1 MYCILKNS
9 VRYDGNVMANK
20 GKRVDAIGY
29 MRTSSAANVGDGK
42 DSEARQRKA
51 IEGYAKAAGMV
62 IVDWFY
68 DAAVRGADAIEAR
81 PGFAALLARIA
92 GNGVRTIIVET
103 ANRFAR
109 DLMVQEVGFA
119 MLRDLGVTLIAA
131 DSPSSFLDD
140 GPTSK
145 LIRQILGAVSEFD
158 KAMTVAK
165 LKGARDRV
173 RRARGKCEGRK
184 AYAEREGGQELV
196 AIARQLRGIGDGR
209 PQSLRKIAA
218 GLAERGYVT
227 PSGRP
232 YSASA
237 IASMLGDA

>member
-1 MYCILKNS
+1 
-9 VRYDGNVMANK
+9 MAGK
-20 GKRVDAIGY
+20 GKRVETFGY
-29 MRTSSAANVGDGK
+29 VRTSSAANVGDGK
-42 DSEARQRKA
+42 DSEIRQRKA
-51 IEGYAKAAGMV
+51 IEAYAKAAGMV
-62 IVDWFY
+62 IVDWFN
-68 DAAVRGADAIEAR
+68 DAAVSGADAIEAR

-92 GNGVRTIIVET
+92 GNGVQTIIVET
-103 ANRFAR
+103 ASRFAR

-173 RRARGKCEGRK
+173 KRIRGKCEGRK
-184 AYAEREGGQELV
+184 AYAEREGGQRLV
-196 AIARQLRGIGDGR
+196 AIARQLRHG
-209 PQSLRKIAA
+209 PQRRVRSLRNVAA
-218 GLAERGYVT
+218 GLAEQGYVT
-227 PSGRP
+227 PRGRP

-237 IASMLGDA
+237 IASMLAEA

>member
-1 MYCILKNS
+1 M
-9 VRYDGNVMANK
+9 
-20 GKRVDAIGY
+20 
-29 MRTSSAANVGDGK
+29 
-42 DSEARQRKA
+42 
-51 IEGYAKAAGMV
+51 

-68 DAAVRGADAIEAR
+68 DAAVSGADPIEAR
-81 PGFAALLARIA
+81 PGFTALLARIA

-158 KAMTVAK
+158 KAMIVAK
-165 LKGARDRV
+165 LKGARDRA

-196 AIARQLRGIGDGR
+196 AAARQLRTNPSGR
-209 PQSLRKIAA
+209 PHSLRQVAA
-218 GLAERGYVT
+218 HLAERGYVT

-237 IASMLGDA
+237 IASMLGEK

>member
-1 MYCILKNS
+1 MPLGLYFILEKA
-9 VRYDGNVMANK
+9 VRSELNIMVDK
-20 GKRVDAIGY
+20 GKRVEAVGY

-51 IEGYAKAAGMV
+51 IEGYAKASGIV
-62 IVDWFY
+62 VVDWFY
-68 DAAVRGADAIEAR
+68 DAAVSGADAIEAR

-119 MLRDLGVTLIAA
+119 MLRSLGVTLIAA

-158 KAMTVAK
+158 KAVIVAK

-173 RRARGKCEGRK
+173 RRAKVKVRGQHG
-184 AYAEREGGQELV
+184 
-196 AIARQLRGIGDGR
+196 
-209 PQSLRKIAA
+209 IAA
-218 GLAERGYVT
+218 RRRGH
-227 PSGRP
+227 
-232 YSASA
+232 
-237 IASMLGDA
+237 

>member
-1 MYCILKNS
+1 
-9 VRYDGNVMANK
+9 MAD
-20 GKRVDAIGY
+20 KRKLVGAVAY

-42 DSEARQRKA
+42 DSEARQRRA
-51 IEGYAKAAGMV
+51 IERYAKAGGMV
-62 IVDWFY
+62 IVEWFY
-68 DAAVRGADAIEAR
+68 DAAVSGADAIEAR
-81 PGFAALLARIA
+81 PGFASLLARIA
-92 GNGVRTIIVET
+92 GNGIRTIIVET

-119 MLRDLGVTLIAA
+119 MLRSLDVTLIAA

-158 KAMTVAK
+158 KAMVVAK

-173 RRARGKCEGRK
+173 RRTKGKCEGRK
-184 AYAEREGGQELV
+184 AYAEREGGQALV
-196 AIARQLRGIGDGR
+196 AMARQLCGNPNGR
-209 PQSLRKIAA
+209 RQPLRKIAA
-218 GLAERGYVT
+218 SLAERGYVT
-227 PSGRP
+227 PSGKH

-237 IASMLGDA
+237 VASMLGES